1 MNTQVRPRPVGTVT
15 GAKHSHRRGSTI
27 FLFPKII
34 TDGRAFGESDVQG
47 RVDII
52 AVWPK
57 DELEIVGHS
66 YSQLTVRV
74 LGGSAAGFIP
84 EDPLGGD
91 PRKILT
97 LAPVRNTLL
106 APLPAP
112 AKKIMV
118 GEKVPSAP
126 AGCAISTGRSLIVTI
141 DRRLSYSETALM
153 AWIVCHRE
161 HSVVV
166 VCWIWAY
173 VWSDVQYNR

>member
-1 MNTQVRPRPVGTVT
+1 M
-15 GAKHSHRRGSTI
+15 
-27 FLFPKII
+27 
-34 TDGRAFGESDVQG
+34 
-47 RVDII
+47 DII

-84 EDPLGGD
+84 EDPLRGD

-112 AKKIMV
+112 AKRTMV
-118 GEKVPSAP
+118 RDTVLAAP
-126 AGCAISTGRSLIVTI
+126 TRCAVSTGRSLIVTI
-141 DRRLSYSETALM
+141 DG
-153 AWIVCHRE
+153 
-161 HSVVV
+161 
-166 VCWIWAY
+166 
-173 VWSDVQYNR
+173 